1 MIVAEPRPSAPL
13 ARVSR
18 SALVENLRAA
28 LGARP
33 GAAVDLRRDACGH
46 GARLVAAAAREAGV
60 AHVLTDERDER
71 DGHEST
77 GRDILPPEAVF
88 GLHGHGTPALA
99 LTAPVLSVKPL
110 LAGEGVSYGYL
121 HRASHDTRVALV
133 SGGYAHGVA
142 RAIGGHATVR
152 IGAAEHPIIGRV
164 AMDVCVVDIGNADVA
179 PGDRAVF
186 LGPEHPGAAAVWA
199 RASGLTELEL
209 VASVGLHVAREEA
222 P

>member
-13 ARVSR
+13 VRVSR
-18 SALVENLRAA
+18 SALVENLRTA
-28 LGARP
+28 LASQP
-33 GAAVDLRRDACGH
+33 GAAVDVRRDACGH
-46 GARLVAAAAREAGV
+46 GARLVVDAAREAGV
-60 AHVLTDERDER
+60 VHVLADE
-71 DGHEST
+71 DGSHDPTRHAVLE
-77 GRDILPPEAVF
+77 PEAVF
-88 GLHGHGTPALA
+88 GLCGRGTPALA

-121 HRASHDTRVALV
+121 HRAVNDTRVALV

-152 IGAAEHPIIGRV
+152 IGAAEFPIIGRV
-164 AMDVCVVDIGNADVA
+164 AMDVCVVDVGDADVA

-186 LGPEHPGAAAVWA
+186 LGPEHPGAAAAWA
-199 RASGLTELEL
+199 RASGWTELEL
-209 VASVGLHVAREEA
+209 VASVGLHVAREVA